1 MIYSSSNEL
10 RMQLQMPLYNLNVFA
25 ALSSYYRLQPPTF
38 SLEKKQKK
46 NKHRG
51 VAAYLNISRRRQMK
65 QLSPPGTCLIQVWL
79 FECKNPPPCTRSKA
93 ASSGRTQKSTR
104 RCLNWLLS
112 RFSGVFTQQH
122 RRLDVEYS

>member
-46 NKHRG
+46 QTPWCCCVFEYFPAQANETIIATWHLLNTS
-51 VAAYLNISRRRQMK
+51 VA
-65 QLSPPGTCLIQVWL
+65 V
-79 FECKNPPPCTRSKA
+79 
-93 ASSGRTQKSTR
+93 
-104 RCLNWLLS
+104 
-112 RFSGVFTQQH
+112 
-122 RRLDVEYS
+122 